1 MTPELDITQY
11 MIWRPVEVIEREI
24 KKCFDIINFKD
35 DVNDERKSR
44 MWILKKKT
52 IHPDLNTIDIK

>member
-1 MTPELDITQY
+1 M
-11 MIWRPVEVIEREI
+11 IEREI
-24 KKCFDIINFKD
+24 KKCFDIIKFKD
-35 DVNDERKSR
+35 DDNDERKSR